1 MEPVWPR
8 DWRCPLAAGQRGD
21 WRAILWFRP

>member
-21 WRAILWFRP
+21 WRAIL